1 MDFST
6 LNFLAIG
13 VSALS
18 SFVLG
23 GLWYSPLLFGKAW
36 MKETGI
42 TEEAVKNQNGAK
54 VFGFAFIASLIIA
67 FNLAMFLGSTST
79 LKTGM
84 FYGFLAGFG
93 WVAMSFA
100 INDLFEQRSFKLF
113 AINAGYHT
121 TGITIMGAILGAG
134 IKKYEFWINHYD

>member
-1 MDFST
+1 MDISS

-13 VSALS
+13 VSAIS

-23 GLWYSPLLFGKAW
+23 GLWYSPVLFGTVW
-36 MKETGI
+36 MRETGI
-42 TEEAVKNQNGAK
+42 TEEAAKNQNMAK
-54 VFGFAFIASLIIA
+54 VFGLAFIASLVIA
-67 FNLAMFLGSTST
+67 FNLAMFLGESST
-79 LKTGM
+79 LGTGV

-100 INDLFEQRSFKLF
+100 INDLFEQRSAKLF

-121 TGITIMGAILGAG
+121 IGFTIMGAILGA
-134 IKKYEFWINHYD
+134 WH

>member
-1 MDFST
+1 MDIST
-6 LNFLAIG
+6 LNFIAIA

-18 SFVLG
+18 SFILG
-23 GLWYSPLLFGKAW
+23 GLWYSPLMFGKAW

-42 TEEAVKNQNGAK
+42 TEESTKKQNMAK
-54 VFGFAFIASLIIA
+54 TFGFAYIASLVIA
-67 FNLAMFLGSTST
+67 FNLAMFLGPSST
-79 LKTGM
+79 LQTGV

-93 WVAMSFA
+93 WVVMSFG

-121 TGITIMGAILGAG
+121 IGFTIMGAILGA
-134 IKKYEFWINHYD
+134 WH

>member
-1 MDFST
+1 MDIST

-13 VSALS
+13 VAALS
-18 SFVLG
+18 SFILG

-36 MKETGI
+36 MRETGI
-42 TEEAVKNQNGAK
+42 TEDAAKNQNMAK

-67 FNLAMFLGSTST
+67 FNLAMFLGSSST
-79 LKTGM
+79 LETGV

-100 INDLFEQRSFKLF
+100 INDLFEQRSFKLY

-121 TGITIMGAILGAG
+121 IGFTIMGAILGS
-134 IKKYEFWINHYD
+134 WH

>member
-1 MDFST
+1 MDIST

-23 GLWYSPLLFGKAW
+23 GLWYSPLLFGSAW

-42 TEEAVKNQNGAK
+42 TEEDAKNQNMAK
-54 VFGFAFIASLIIA
+54 VFGFAFIASLVIA
-67 FNLAMFLGSTST
+67 FNLAIFLGNSST
-79 LKTGM
+79 LATGTL
-84 FYGFLAGFG
+84 YGFLAGFG
-93 WVAMSFA
+93 WVAMSFG

-121 TGITIMGAILGAG
+121 IGFTIMGAILGA
-134 IKKYEFWINHYD
+134 WH

>member
-1 MDFST
+1 MDIST

-13 VSALS
+13 ISALS

-42 TEEAVKNQNGAK
+42 TEEAAKNQNMAK
-54 VFGFAFIASLIIA
+54 VFGFAFITSLVIA
-67 FNLAMFLGSTST
+67 FNLAMFLGSSST
-79 LKTGM
+79 LATGIL
-84 FYGFLAGFG
+84 YGFLAGFG

-121 TGITIMGAILGAG
+121 IGFTIMGAILGA
-134 IKKYEFWINHYD
+134 WH

>member
-1 MDFST
+1 MDIST

-42 TEEAVKNQNGAK
+42 TEEAAKNQNMAK
-54 VFGFAFIASLIIA
+54 VFGFAFIASLVIA

-79 LKTGM
+79 LETGI

-121 TGITIMGAILGAG
+121 IAFTIMGAILGA
-134 IKKYEFWINHYD
+134 WH